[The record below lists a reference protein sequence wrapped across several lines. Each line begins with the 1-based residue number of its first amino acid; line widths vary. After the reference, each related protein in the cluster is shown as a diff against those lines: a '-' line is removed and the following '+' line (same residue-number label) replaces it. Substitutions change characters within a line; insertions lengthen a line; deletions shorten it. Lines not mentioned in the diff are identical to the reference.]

1 MVYRATESTTA
12 RKAERRNAI
21 LFAARDVV
29 STSDFAGLRVASVA
43 RQAGVATGTVYRYF
57 PSKTELAREVFRH
70 VSGHEL
76 AWLEDLARGAGSAPA
91 LIEVLVEAFV
101 GRALESPRL
110 AHALLA
116 EPLPAEVAAERL
128 RFRRAFAEVFQGL
141 IERGIVA
148 GDLPEQDPALSA
160 TWLIGG
166 LSEAL
171 YGPLV
176 EPAAR
181 DDLIQS
187 LRALAFRSLGVR
199 HGATL

>member
-1 MVYRATESTTA
+1 LVYRATESTEA
-12 RKAERRNAI
+12 RKAARRRAI

-29 STSDFAGLRVASVA
+29 SSSDFAGLRVASVA
-43 RQAGVATGTVYRYF
+43 RAAGVGTGTVYRYF
-57 PSKTELAREVFRH
+57 PSKTELALEVFRH

-76 AWLEDLARGAGSAPA
+76 AWLEDLAQGEGSVAE
-91 LIEVLVEAFV
+91 LIESLVEAFV
-101 GRALESPRL
+101 GRALEAPRL

-116 EPLPAEVAAERL
+116 EPLPPEVAAERL
-128 RFRRAFAEVFQGL
+128 RFRRAFARVFQGL
-141 IERGIVA
+141 IERGIAA

-176 EPAAR
+176 DPAER

-187 LRALAFRSLGVR
+187 LSALAFRSLGLRPGV
-199 HGATL
+199 TP